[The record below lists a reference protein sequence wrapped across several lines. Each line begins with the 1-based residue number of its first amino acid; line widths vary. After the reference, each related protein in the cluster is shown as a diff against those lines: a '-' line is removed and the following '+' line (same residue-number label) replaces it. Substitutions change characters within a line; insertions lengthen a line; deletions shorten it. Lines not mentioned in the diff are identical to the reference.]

1 MVPRINRSLGA
12 IFLLGGIMATLNQK
26 YDHKSVESNKYQ
38 TWLENKLFKS
48 GDKSKPPF
56 SIVIPPPNVTG
67 KLHLGHAWDSTL
79 QDLLIRYKRLKG
91 FDALWL
97 PGMDHAGIATQAKVE
112 QKLREQKI
120 SRYDL
125 GREEFLKVAWSWKE
139 EYATHIR
146 SQWAKLG
153 LALDYSKERFT
164 LDEGLSS
171 AVKEVFIKL
180 YNEGLIYRGERIIN
194 WDPVQKTALSNI
206 EVIYEETKSKMYYFK
221 YLLADN
227 KAEFLTVATTRP
239 ETMFGDVCLVV
250 NPTDPRYKGLV
261 GKKVINPS
269 NNEIIPIIAD
279 EYVEIGFGTGAMK
292 CTPAHDLNDFN
303 IGQKYKLN
311 MPICMNPDG
320 TMNQLA
326 HKYKTMDRFACRK
339 QLVEDLT
346 KSNLVVKI
354 EEHIN
359 QVGYSERS
367 KAVVEPYLS
376 KQWFVKMKP
385 LAEAALKLQASNS
398 KVEFVPPRFEK
409 IFTNWLEGIEDW
421 CISRQLWWGHRIPAY
436 YHKVS
441 GEVFVGKNPPLDV
454 ENYLQD
460 DDVLDTWFSSAL
472 WPFSTL
478 GWPVGGADFDR
489 YYPTDVLVTGYDI
502 IFFWVSRMIF
512 QGIKFTKEK
521 PFKTTLIHGLIR
533 DSQGRKMS
541 KSLGNGVDPM
551 DVIEEYGADALR
563 FFLTTN
569 SAPGLDLR
577 YFHEKVEA
585 SWNFINKIWN
595 ASRFVMMNIGEDFKP
610 IKYKTSDLNDIDQW
624 LLSRLSKTINDVE
637 TNMDKF
643 EFVVAGSYLYN
654 FIWDDYCSWYI
665 EMTKVSLNGNN
676 EEQKNL
682 TKTILFEALEAILKM
697 IHPFMPFVSDE
708 IYQTL
713 YSSKNK
719 FLLQAS
725 WPDFK
730 LINNEVE
737 TYVNSLIETIK
748 LVRNY
753 KSENNLAPN
762 AKINLILGISDKSLN
777 GFNERNKEYLLR
789 FGFLNDLKL
798 VNSVDKKIAGQFYTL
813 NNLEVLIPTEGS
825 INIPEEINR
834 IKMQIETIEKEIA
847 RAEGMLKNPGFINKA
862 PANKIEEEKKKLQEF
877 KNSLKANL
885 EKLNKL
891 KSLK

>member
-1 MVPRINRSLGA
+1 
-12 IFLLGGIMATLNQK
+12 MAELNSK
-26 YDHKSVESNKYQ
+26 YDHHLVEKDKYQ
-38 TWLENKLFKS
+38 NWLKNQLFKS

-79 QDLLIRYKRLKG
+79 QDMIIRYKRLQG

-112 QKLREQKI
+112 QKLREQKQ

-125 GREEFLKVAWSWKE
+125 GREKFLKVAWEWKE
-139 EYATHIR
+139 EYAGHIR
-146 SQWAKLG
+146 EQWAKLG

-164 LDEGLSS
+164 LDDGLSE
-171 AVKEVFIKL
+171 AVKEVFIRL
-180 YNEGLIYRGERIIN
+180 YEQGLIYRGERIIN

-221 YLLADN
+221 YLLAND
-227 KAEFLTVATTRP
+227 KAKFLTIATTRP
-239 ETMFGDVCLVV
+239 ETMFGDVCVVV
-250 NPTDPRYKGLV
+250 NPKDKRYKDLIGT
-261 GKKVINPS
+261 KVINPA
-269 NNEIIPIIAD
+269 NNQIIPIIAD
-279 EYVEIGFGTGAMK
+279 EYVDVEFGTGAMK

-303 IGQKYKLN
+303 LGQKYKLE

-320 TMNQLA
+320 TMNELA
-326 HKYKTMDRFACRK
+326 LKYQKLDRFECRK
-339 QLVEDLT
+339 QLVQDLT
-346 KSNLVVKI
+346 ASNLVVKI
-354 EEHIN
+354 EDHLN

-367 KAVVEPYLS
+367 NAIVEPYLS
-376 KQWFVKMKP
+376 KQWFVKMQP
-385 LAEAALKLQASNS
+385 LAKAAIEQQEKND
-398 KVEFVPPRFEK
+398 KVEFVPARFEK
-409 IFTNWLEGIEDW
+409 IFLNWLEGIEDW

-441 GEVFVGKNPPLDV
+441 GEVVVSKNQPKDL

-478 GWPVGGADFDR
+478 GWPNKTDDFKR

-502 IFFWVSRMIF
+502 IFFWVARMIF
-512 QGIKFTKEK
+512 QGLKFTEEI

-551 DVIEEYGADALR
+551 AVIDQFGADALR

-595 ASRFVMMNIGEDFKP
+595 ASRFVIMNLGEDFKP
-610 IKYKTSDLNDIDQW
+610 VEYKYEQLNDVDKW
-624 LLSRLSKTINDVE
+624 LLHRLSQTIKDVE

-665 EMTKVSLNGNN
+665 EMTKVTLNDSNQQ
-676 EEQKNL
+676 QKSY
-682 TKTILFEALEAILKM
+682 TQTVLFRGLEAILKM

-708 IYQTL
+708 IYQV
-713 YSSKNK
+713 
-719 FLLQAS
+719 
-725 WPDFK
+725 
-730 LINNEVE
+730 LINDKNTFLIKQNWPKYQAFNKDVE
-737 TYVNSLIETIK
+737 QNFNLLIDTIK
-748 LVRNY
+748 LIRNY

-762 AKINLILGISDKSLN
+762 AKLDLVIGVKGSLKAFFEKN
-777 GFNERNKEYLLR
+777 REYLIR
-789 FGFLNDLKL
+789 FGFLNQLTI
-798 VNSVDKKIAGQFYTL
+798 NQEIDKKVVGQFYTL
-813 NNLEVLIPTEGS
+813 PNLEILIPLAGS
-825 INIPEEINR
+825 INVDEEIKR
-834 IKMQIETIEKEIA
+834 ISIQVDQINKEII
-847 RAEGMLKNPGFINKA
+847 RAEGMLKNPGFVNKA
-862 PANKIEEEKKKLQEF
+862 PASKIEEEQKKLADYKQ
-877 KNSLKANL
+877 SLKANI

-891 KSLK
+891 KAMK

>member
-326 HKYKTMDRFACRK
+326 HKYKTMDRFVCRK

-385 LAEAALKLQASNS
+385 LAEAALKLQASSS

-610 IKYKTSDLNDIDQW
+610 VKYKTSDLNDIDQW

-665 EMTKVSLNGNN
+665 EMTKVSLNGDN

-719 FLLQAS
+719 FLIQAS

>member
-26 YDHKSVESNKYQ
+26 YDHKLVESNKYQ
-38 TWLENKLFKS
+38 SWLENNLFQS

-153 LALDYSKERFT
+153 LALDYSRERFT
-164 LDEGLSS
+164 LDDGLSN

-206 EVIYEETKSKMYYFK
+206 EVIYEETNSKMYYFK

-227 KAEFLTVATTRP
+227 KNEFLTVATTRP
-239 ETMFGDVCLVV
+239 ETMFGDVCVVV

-261 GKKVINPS
+261 GKNVINPS
-269 NNEIIPIIAD
+269 NNQIIPIISD
-279 EYVEIGFGTGAMK
+279 EYVDIEFGTGAMK

-303 IGQKYKLN
+303 IGQKYKLE

-320 TMNQLA
+320 SMNELA

-346 KSNLVVKI
+346 KTNLVVKI
-354 EEHIN
+354 EDHVN

-367 KAVVEPYLS
+367 RAVVEPYLS

-385 LAEAALKLQASNS
+385 LAEAALKQQTGNE
-398 KVEFVPPRFEK
+398 KVDFVPPRFEK

-441 GEVFVGKNPPLDV
+441 GEVYVGKNAPLDI

-478 GWPVGGADFDR
+478 GWPSASADFDR

-512 QGIKFTKEK
+512 QGLKFTNQI

-551 DVIEEYGADALR
+551 DVIEEFGADALR

-610 IKYKTSDLNDIDQW
+610 IKYKITDLNDIDRW
-624 LLSRLSKTINDVE
+624 LLSRLSKTISDVE
-637 TNMDKF
+637 SNMDKF

-654 FIWDDYCSWYI
+654 FIYDDYCSWYI

-676 EEQKNL
+676 EHEKNQ

-713 YSSKNK
+713 HNSKAK
-719 FLLQAS
+719 FLIKAS
-725 WPDFK
+725 WPQFSFV
-730 LINNEVE
+730 NNEVE
-737 TYVNSLIETIK
+737 TYVASLIETIK
-748 LVRNY
+748 LIRNY

-762 AKINLILGISDKSLN
+762 AKINLVLGINDKALN
-777 GFNERNKEYLLR
+777 SFAERNKEYLFR

-798 VNSVDKKIAGQFYTL
+798 VSSIDKKIAGQFYTL

-825 INIPEEINR
+825 INVADEIKR
-834 IKMQIETIEKEIA
+834 ISLQIETIEKEIV

-862 PANKIEEEKKKLQEF
+862 PANKIEEEQKKLSEF
-877 KNSLKANL
+877 RNSLKANQ

>member
-26 YDHKSVESNKYQ
+26 YDHKLVESNKYQ
-38 TWLENKLFKS
+38 SWLENKLFKS
-48 GDKSKPPF
+48 GDNSKPPF

-153 LALDYSKERFT
+153 LALDYSRERFT
-164 LDEGLSS
+164 LDDGLSN

-221 YLLADN
+221 YMLVDSKN
-227 KAEFLTVATTRP
+227 EFLTVATTRP

-250 NPTDPRYKGLV
+250 NPTDSRYKKLV

-269 NNEIIPIIAD
+269 NNEVIPIIAD
-279 EYVEIGFGTGAMK
+279 DYVEIGFGTGAMK

-303 IGQKYKLN
+303 IGQKYKLK

-326 HKYKTMDRFACRK
+326 HKYKSMDRFACRK

-346 KSNLVVKI
+346 KNNLVVKI
-354 EEHIN
+354 EDHLN

-367 KAVVEPYLS
+367 NAVVEPYLS

-385 LAEAALKLQASNS
+385 LAEAALKKQASDG

-441 GEVFVGKNPPLDV
+441 GEVFVGKNPPKDL

-512 QGIKFTKEK
+512 QGIKFTKEI

-551 DVIEEYGADALR
+551 DVIEEFGADALR

-577 YFHEKVEA
+577 YYHEKVES

-610 IKYKTSDLNDIDQW
+610 IKYKTSDLNDIDKW

-665 EMTKVSLNGNN
+665 EMTKVSLNGDN
-676 EEQKNL
+676 EKQKML

-719 FLLQAS
+719 FLIQAN
-725 WPDFK
+725 WPEFK
-730 LINNEVE
+730 VVNNEVE
-737 TYVNSLIETIK
+737 NHVTSLIETIK

-753 KSENNLAPN
+753 KSDNNLAPN
-762 AKINLILGISDKSLN
+762 AKINLILGISDKSLS
-777 GFNERNKEYLLR
+777 GFIDRSKEYLLR

-798 VNSVDKKIAGQFYTL
+798 VSSVDKKTAGQFYTL

-834 IKMQIETIEKEIA
+834 IKIQIETIEKEIM

-862 PANKIEEEKKKLQEF
+862 PAAKIEEEKKKLQEF
-877 KNSLKANL
+877 RNSLKANH